1 MLQTNTNARQAAVS
15 TMKQSLILDAA
26 RQIFEEYG
34 IEGASIRAI
43 AKKAGYTPG
52 AIYFH
57 FASKEEIYA
66 ALLDQSLDILVARVT
81 ASVVWAK
88 TPKDQMYLSG
98 RAFFDFYAE
107 NPRDLD
113 LGFYLFRGGMRPH
126 GLGSARDQDLN
137 EKLLWSLT
145 PFRHALMEMGCKD
158 ETADAETAAFFAH
171 TSGLLLLKHTGR
183 MSLFATD
190 AAPQINSYLTNLEHR
205 MDHML
210 AVAAWAETQKDL

>member
-1 MLQTNTNARQAAVS
+1 MPQTNTDARQAAVS

-26 RQIFEEYG
+26 RAIFEEDG

-57 FASKEEIYA
+57 FASKEDIYA
-66 ALLDQSLDILVARVT
+66 ALLDQSLDLLVARVT
-81 ASVVWAK
+81 TSIADARN
-88 TPKDQMYLSG
+88 PKHQMYLAG

-113 LGFYLFRGGMRPH
+113 LGFYLFRGGMRPY
-126 GLGSARDQDLN
+126 GLGSVRDQDLN
-137 EKLLWSLT
+137 EKLLWALA
-145 PFRHALMEMGCKD
+145 PFRHALMEMGLD
-158 ETADAETAAFFAH
+158 DNIAEYETSAFFAH

-183 MSLFATD
+183 MTLFSSD
-190 AAPQINSYLTNLEHR
+190 AGSQIDSYLTNLEHR
-205 MDHML
+205 VDHMV
-210 AVAAWAETQKDL
+210 AVAAWSESHEGL

>member
-1 MLQTNTNARQAAVS
+1 MSKTNVNARQAAVS

-26 RQIFEEYG
+26 RQIFEEDG

-57 FASKEEIYA
+57 FTSKEEIYA
-66 ALLDQSLDILVARVT
+66 SLLDQSLDRLVARVT
-81 ASVVWAK
+81 ASVVHAK
-88 TPKDQMYLSG
+88 NPKHQMYLSG

-126 GLGSARDQDLN
+126 GLGSARDQDLD
-137 EKLLWSLT
+137 EKLLWSLA

-158 ETADAETAAFFAH
+158 EAVDAEIAAFFAH

-183 MSLFATD
+183 MTLFATD
-190 AAPQINSYLTNLEHR
+190 AAVQIDAYLANLEHR
-205 MDHML
+205 IDHMRAA
-210 AVAAWAETQKDL
+210 AVRAKTHQNI

>member
-1 MLQTNTNARQAAVS
+1 MPQTNTGARQAAVS

-26 RQIFEEYG
+26 RQIFEEDG

-57 FASKEEIYA
+57 FASKEDIYA
-66 ALLDQSLDILVARVT
+66 ALLDQSLDALVARVT
-81 ASVVWAK
+81 ASIVDARN
-88 TPKDQMYLSG
+88 PKHQMYLVG

-126 GLGSARDQDLN
+126 GLGSVRDQDLN
-137 EKLLWSLT
+137 EKLLWSLA
-145 PFRHALMEMGCKD
+145 PFRHALMEMGLED
-158 ETADAETAAFFAH
+158 SIADNETSAFFAH
-171 TSGLLLLKHTGR
+171 VSGLLLLKHTGR
-183 MSLFATD
+183 MTLFAGD
-190 AAPQINSYLTNLEHR
+190 AVTQIDSYLTNLEHR
-205 MDHML
+205 VDHMV
-210 AVAAWAETQKDL
+210 AVAAWSESHEGL